1 MDKLSSQRFNYY
13 YDEYYWL
20 IIIGGISIDTIR
32 SMAQADANDYICSV
46 KELLKPSCIN
56 NWHTF
61 YSTFDKA
68 NIMDWSNNKIGRDYG
83 VSNPSYSTT
92 TMFNVANTNG
102 ELILDDDDVTAEFM
116 YSFWG
121 TNIWK

>member
-1 MDKLSSQRFNYY
+1 
-13 YDEYYWL
+13 
-20 IIIGGISIDTIR
+20 
-32 SMAQADANDYICSV
+32 
-46 KELLKPSCIN
+46 
-56 NWHTF
+56 
-61 YSTFDKA
+61 
-68 NIMDWSNNKIGRDYG
+68 MDWSNNKIGRDYG